1 MKTAPFKLKQT
12 FFALVVVM
20 MTVLPGTAQQ
30 RPQFTQFM
38 YNNLAINPAYAGVD
52 EVLSLTF
59 VNRNQWSGV
68 ENAPSTQ
75 SFAAHTPIKNKNIGI
90 GLSILNDKIGVHKN
104 LTALTN
110 YSYRINLSERT
121 SLSMGLQA
129 GVTNLKSDYASLS
142 GNSNDPKLARS
153 INETIFGFGAG
164 IYFKSSRFQ
173 LGLSAPD
180 LLSKKVQM
188 NDTVSISIRRI
199 NLLAIS
205 RYRITLSQSFEMEP
219 GVMVKYFPDLPVS
232 FDLNLNF
239 IYRKVIT
246 AGLSY
251 RGNESVDFLLKL
263 QVTPRLQL
271 GYAYDYPIKYAAE
284 LANASNELM
293 INYQF
298 HKIKKGA
305 VPLR

>member
-1 MKTAPFKLKQT
+1 MKIAAPFKLKQS
-12 FFALVVVM
+12 FFTLMAILVVFSA
-20 MTVLPGTAQQ
+20 TAQQ

-38 YNNLAINPAYAGVD
+38 YNSLAINPAYAGAD

-75 SFAAHTPIKNKNIGI
+75 SFAAHTLIKNKNIGI
-90 GLSILNDKIGVHKN
+90 GLTILNDKIGVHKN

-110 YSYRINLSERT
+110 YAYHINLSERT
-121 SLSMGLQA
+121 SFSMGLQA
-129 GVTNLKSDYASLS
+129 GVTNLKSDYASLL
-142 GNSNDPKLARS
+142 GNSNDPKLTRS
-153 INETIFGFGAG
+153 INETVFGFGAG
-164 IYFKSSRFQ
+164 VYFKSPRFQ

-180 LLSKKVQM
+180 LLSKVVRV
-188 NDTVSISIRRI
+188 NDTLSINIRRI
-199 NLLAIS
+199 NLLAVS
-205 RYRITLSQSFEMEP
+205 RYRFTLSESFEMEP

-232 FDLNLNF
+232 LDLNLNF

-251 RGNESVDFLLKL
+251 RGNESIDFLL
-263 QVTPRLQL
+263 RLQITPQL
-271 GYAYDYPIKYAAE
+271 QFGYAYDYPIKYAAE
-284 LANASNELM
+284 LSSASNELM

-305 VPLR
+305 ASLR